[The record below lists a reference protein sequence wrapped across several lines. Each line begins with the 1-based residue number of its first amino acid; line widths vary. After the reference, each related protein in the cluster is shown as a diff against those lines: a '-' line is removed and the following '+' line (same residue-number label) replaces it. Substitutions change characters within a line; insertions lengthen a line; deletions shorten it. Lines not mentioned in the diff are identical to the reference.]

1 MIKEINIPNGWKE
14 IELGNLGTF
23 SKGKGLSKS
32 ELKDGG
38 YPCIRYGEIYTKH
51 DIKIKEF
58 YSFIDEDSAKNSKK
72 VQLNDLLFA
81 GSGET
86 LSEIGK
92 CVSYN
97 LSHKAYV
104 GSDIIILRF
113 SSDVIISIYA
123 SYFINSIGR
132 KQLNKMGSGNS
143 VVHIYAKDLEKV
155 KIVLPPLQ
163 EQKAIVDILEK
174 WDGAI
179 EKTSKL
185 IEAKKKRFEWLS
197 KVLIDKNRS
206 AHWKE
211 LRLEEIFLFLK
222 GGSGLSKDS
231 ITEEGLNKCI
241 LYGQLYT
248 TYSEVIT
255 KVLSKTNSINGVK
268 SKAGDILI
276 PSSTT
281 TTAKDLAN
289 ATAILEDNVL
299 LGGDINI
306 LRPNIKDVDSE
317 FFSYYLTH
325 YKKNILASKGQGV
338 TIIHLYS
345 SHIKD
350 IIVDLP
356 PLSQQKKIAKILN
369 ATKKEITILEEILSK
384 YKNQKRGLMQQLL
397 TGKIRA

>member
-163 EQKAIVDILEK
+163 EQKAIADILEK
-174 WDGAI
+174 WDEAI

-185 IEAKKKRFEWLS
+185 IAAKKKRFEWVRKFSLTTKKDWENIKLKDFLIESNQKSQIENEYKILS
-197 KVLIDKNRS
+197 STMNSVEIRSGRVDAVSNIGYKIIRRNQLVLSPQNLWLGNINVNTDYEVGLVSPSYKIFDFNENIILS
-206 AHWKE
+206 DFAK
-211 LRLEEIFLFLK
+211 FLF
-222 GGSGLSKDS
+222 
-231 ITEEGLNKCI
+231 
-241 LYGQLYT
+241 
-248 TYSEVIT
+248 
-255 KVLSKTNSINGVK
+255 KTNKMLWNYKLCSE
-268 SKAGDILI
+268 AGASVVRRNLDLNLFYEIKIFI
-276 PSSTT
+276 P
-281 TTAKDLAN
+281 A
-289 ATAILEDNVL
+289 LE
-299 LGGDINI
+299 
-306 LRPNIKDVDSE
+306 
-317 FFSYYLTH
+317 
-325 YKKNILASKGQGV
+325 
-338 TIIHLYS
+338 
-345 SHIKD
+345 
-350 IIVDLP
+350 
-356 PLSQQKKIAKILN
+356 QQKQIAKTLN
-369 ATKKEITILEEILSK
+369 TAKKEITILEEILGK
-384 YKNQKRGLMQQLL
+384 YKSQKKGLMQKLL
-397 TGKIRA
+397 TGKIRVK